1 MTQVGELVDN
11 QKRSV
16 SCELRKS
23 NDRITPSEKIHATQR
38 YEVKCQHVGNLGGTA
53 FNKRPNRLVDLGR
66 FFHTHKA

>member
-38 YEVKCQHVGNLGGTA
+38 YEVKWPTRWQFRWYRV
-53 FNKRPNRLVDLGR
+53 
-66 FFHTHKA
+66 